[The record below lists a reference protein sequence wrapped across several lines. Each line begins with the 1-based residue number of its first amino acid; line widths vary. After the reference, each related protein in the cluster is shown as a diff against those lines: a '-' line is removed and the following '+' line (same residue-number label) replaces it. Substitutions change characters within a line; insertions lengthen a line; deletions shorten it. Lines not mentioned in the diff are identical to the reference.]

1 MIDGSGAPAAPM
13 MLRCSLRQMFRKL
26 RFQMID
32 DSFHRLLHK
41 FRVLMPNFQPNSYER
56 TEFHAGFKFL
66 R

>member
-1 MIDGSGAPAAPM
+1 MIKPQLTSRMIDGSGAPAAPM

-32 DSFHRLLHK
+32 DSGGW
-41 FRVLMPNFQPNSYER
+41 NSTR
-56 TEFHAGFKFL
+56 

>member
-32 DSFHRLLHK
+32 DTPTLINPAFLFFVLISLSLHSK
-41 FRVLMPNFQPNSYER
+41 TRR
-56 TEFHAGFKFL
+56 
-66 R
+66 